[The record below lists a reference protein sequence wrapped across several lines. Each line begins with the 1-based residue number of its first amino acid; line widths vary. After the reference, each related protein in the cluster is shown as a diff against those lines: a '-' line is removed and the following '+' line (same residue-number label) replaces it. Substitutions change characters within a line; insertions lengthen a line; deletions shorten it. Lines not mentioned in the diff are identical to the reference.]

1 MLQATLTLP
10 RIGIMK
16 DLNVRTNLPEAAQN
30 KVKTVS
36 NRVIDKLKAENGE
49 HFYHYLKCQ
58 GLDNEVNILTLSAKH
73 HYYYDQSDLESVATL
88 INLKKLNQINHLDSY
103 LHSICN
109 SLTPKTNFIGNFFD
123 YKTQKNTGFTTRL
136 YKGLI
141 NFLDDKTDVEID
153 KNYVLKLLE
162 SKGLKVI
169 DMREIEGLT
178 YFRSQVSRSNS
189 N

>member
-16 DLNVRTNLPEAAQN
+16 DIYVRPRFPKAAQN
-30 KVKTVS
+30 NEKPVS
-36 NRVIDKLKAENGE
+36 NMVIDKLKTEDGE
-49 HFYHYLKCQ
+49 HFYNYLKCQ
-58 GLDNEVNILTLSAKH
+58 GLENEVDILTLSAKH
-73 HYYYDQSDLESVATL
+73 HYYYDQSDLESVTTL
-88 INLKKLNQINHLDSY
+88 VCLKRLNRINHLDRY
-103 LHSICN
+103 LQSICF
-109 SLTPKTNFIGNFFD
+109 SLTPKTNFIGNFTDF
-123 YKTQKNTGFTTRL
+123 KTQKNSGLTTRL
-136 YKGLI
+136 YKVLI

-153 KNYVLKLLE
+153 KNYVSKLLE

>member
-10 RIGIMK
+10 GIGIMK
-16 DLNVRTNLPEAAQN
+16 EINVRTKFPEAVQN
-30 KVKTVS
+30 NENNVS
-36 NRVIDKLKAENGE
+36 SMVINKLKAEDGE

-58 GLDNEVNILTLSAKH
+58 GLDNEVNLLTLSAKH
-73 HYYYDQSDLESVATL
+73 HYYYDKSDLEGVTTL
-88 INLKKLNQINHLDSY
+88 ISLKRLNMINHLDRY
-103 LHSICN
+103 LQSICY
-109 SLTPKTNFIGNFFD
+109 SLTPKTNFIGNFTDF
-123 YKTQKNTGFTTRL
+123 KTQKNSGLTKRI

-153 KNYVLKLLE
+153 KNYVSKLLE
-162 SKGLKVI
+162 SKGLKII